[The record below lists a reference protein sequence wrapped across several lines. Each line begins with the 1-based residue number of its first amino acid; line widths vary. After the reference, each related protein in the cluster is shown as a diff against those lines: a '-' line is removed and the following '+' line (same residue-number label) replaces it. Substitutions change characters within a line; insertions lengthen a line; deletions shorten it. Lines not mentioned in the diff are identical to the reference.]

1 MPNACITNCYA
12 GLVWALVKI
21 KVMSHVES
29 EKLLPKVLKI
39 LQTEDG
45 YRYSID
51 PFLLAA
57 FVSLPAGAKVVDLG
71 SGSGVISLLLSQKDP
86 VAKVVGLELQDALV
100 KRSRRTV
107 ALNGFQDRVKIV
119 LGDVRDLPANL
130 VPGSFDVVVSNPP
143 YRSAVSGRLASG
155 DERSRARHEL
165 AGGLV
170 DFLNAAHCLLKP
182 GGRFFIVYLSER
194 LPELMAEMR
203 GLRIEPK
210 RLRMVCSRAGGEA
223 RLILVEGRKNA
234 RPGMKV
240 ESPLVI
246 YKGAGRDYSDEV
258 LAMYG
263 MTVAAISNQ

>member
-1 MPNACITNCYA
+1 MLNACITNCYA
-12 GLVWALVKI
+12 GLGWDLVKI
-21 KVMSHVES
+21 KVMSQVKS
-29 EKLLPKVLKI
+29 EELLPGALKI
-39 LQTEDG
+39 LQSEAG

-71 SGSGVISLLLSQKDP
+71 SGSGVISLLMSQKDP
-86 VAKVVGLELQDALV
+86 LAKVVGLELQDTMV
-100 KRSRRTV
+100 ERSRRSV
-107 ALNGFQDRVKIV
+107 ALNSLQDRVEIV
-119 LGDVRDLPANL
+119 QGDVRDLPASL
-130 VPGSFDVVVSNPP
+130 MPGSFDVVVSNPP

-170 DFLNAAHCLLKP
+170 DFLTAANILLKP
-182 GGRFFIVYLSER
+182 GGRFFIVYLAER

-203 GLRIEPK
+203 CLKLEPK
-210 RLRMVCSRAGGEA
+210 RLRMVSSREGDEA

>member
-1 MPNACITNCYA
+1 
-12 GLVWALVKI
+12 
-21 KVMSHVES
+21 MSHVES

-39 LQTEDG
+39 LQAKEG

-71 SGSGVISLLLSQKDP
+71 SGSGVISLLMSQKDP
-86 VAKVVGLELQDALV
+86 LAKVVGLELQEALV
-100 KRSRRTV
+100 ERSRSTI
-107 ALNGFQDRVKIV
+107 ALNNFQDRVEIV
-119 LGDVRDLPANL
+119 QGDVRDLPASL
-130 VPGSFDVVVSNPP
+130 MSGSFDVVVSNPP

-170 DFLNAAHCLLKP
+170 DFLTAASSLLKS
-182 GGRFFIVYLSER
+182 GGRFFIVYLAER
-194 LPELMAEMR
+194 LPELMAEMSC
-203 GLRIEPK
+203 LKLEPK
-210 RLRMVCSRAGGEA
+210 RLRMVASREGGEA

-258 LAMYG
+258 LAIY
-263 MTVAAISNQ
+263 Q

>member
-1 MPNACITNCYA
+1 
-12 GLVWALVKI
+12 
-21 KVMSHVES
+21 MSHVES
-29 EKLLPKVLKI
+29 EKLRPEVLKI

-57 FVSLPAGAKVVDLG
+57 FVPLPAGAKVVDLG

-86 VAKVVGLELQDALV
+86 VARVVGLELQDALV
-100 KRSRRTV
+100 ERSRRTV
-107 ALNGFQDRVKIV
+107 ELNGFQNRIEIV
-119 LGDVRDLPANL
+119 QGDVRALPSSL
-130 VPGSFDVVVSNPP
+130 ILESFDVVVSNPP
-143 YRSAVSGRLASG
+143 YRSAASGRLALG
-155 DERSRARHEL
+155 EERSRARHEL

-170 DFLNAAHCLLKP
+170 DFLKAAHRLLKP
-182 GGRFFIVYLSER
+182 GGRFFIVYLAER

-210 RLRMVCSRAGGEA
+210 RLRMVSSREGDEA
-223 RLILVEGRKNA
+223 KLILVEGRKNA

-246 YKGAGRDYSDEV
+246 YKGAGSDYSDEV